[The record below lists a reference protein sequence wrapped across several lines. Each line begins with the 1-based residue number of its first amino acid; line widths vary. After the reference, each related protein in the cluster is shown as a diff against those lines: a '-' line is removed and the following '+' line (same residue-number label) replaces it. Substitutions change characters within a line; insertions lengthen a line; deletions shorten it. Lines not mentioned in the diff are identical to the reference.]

1 MKEDNHGPNNIE
13 EYNCLCGTVI
23 LFVVLTHST
32 S

>member
-1 MKEDNHGPNNIE
+1 MKEDNHGPTNIK
-13 EYNCLCGTVI
+13 EYNYLGGMVI